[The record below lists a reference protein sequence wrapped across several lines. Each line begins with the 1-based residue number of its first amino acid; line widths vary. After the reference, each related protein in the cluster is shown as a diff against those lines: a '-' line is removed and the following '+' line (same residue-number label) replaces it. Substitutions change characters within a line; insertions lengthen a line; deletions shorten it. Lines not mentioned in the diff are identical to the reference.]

1 MRDELEAVLQK
12 NKCTQKELDIIFKAA
27 QKISVDEREIFF
39 KAIINYPELATV
51 VVDLF
56 RRKLELLQNFD
67 KVQMQKILSEE
78 EKILQ
83 NILDE
88 QL

>member
-12 NKCTQKELDIIFKAA
+12 NKCTQKEIDIIFQAA

-39 KAIINYPELATV
+39 KATVKYPELAGV

-56 RRKLELLQNFD
+56 RRKLELLQDFD
-67 KVQMQKILSEE
+67 KVKMQKILSEE

-88 QL
+88 PL